1 MHISV
6 RELYPIVLPLEL
18 WADQLAN
25 KRILFHF
32 DKVKYMMRRKNV
44 SLAVPLNMQNLKALS
59 AIVTHLVLLSFD
71 QLANKR
77 ILFHFDNISV
87 VYCINKQTYKNA
99 DSMRLVVQALTFHIY
114 FEAEHVPGITNILA
128 DKLSRFQIEDFKQL
142 ATGMDPVPIEI

>member
-6 RELYPIVLPLEL
+6 RELHPIVLALEL
-18 WADQLAN
+18 WA
-25 KRILFHF
+25 
-32 DKVKYMMRRKNV
+32 
-44 SLAVPLNMQNLKALS
+44 
-59 AIVTHLVLLSFD
+59 D

-87 VYCINKQTYKNA
+87 VYCINKQTYKNP
-99 DSMRLVVQALTFHIY
+99 DSMRLIRRLVVQVLTFHIY

-142 ATGMDPVPIEI
+142 ATGMDPVSTEISHLVQDP

>member
-6 RELYPIVLPLEL
+6 RELYPIVLALEL
-18 WADQLAN
+18 W
-25 KRILFHF
+25 
-32 DKVKYMMRRKNV
+32 
-44 SLAVPLNMQNLKALS
+44 
-59 AIVTHLVLLSFD
+59 TD

-142 ATGMDPVPIEI
+142 ATGMDPVPIEISHLVQDP

>member
-6 RELYPIVLPLEL
+6 RELYPIVLALEL
-18 WADQLAN
+18 WA
-25 KRILFHF
+25 
-32 DKVKYMMRRKNV
+32 
-44 SLAVPLNMQNLKALS
+44 
-59 AIVTHLVLLSFD
+59 D

-87 VYCINKQTYKNA
+87 VYCINKQTYKNP
-99 DSMRLVVQALTFHIY
+99 DSMRLIRRLVVQALTFHIY

-142 ATGMDPVPIEI
+142 ATGMDPVQTEISHLVQDP